1 MMSETNIVKK
11 KKKPRSTIKQNGSES
26 QKNDSITLGNSLA
39 WLGLWNFT
47 AWGMGSVPSQGIKI
61 SQAVQCGQKNK

>member
-1 MMSETNIVKK
+1 MAITDKEQADRQLGLFWQKINLTDMMSETNIVKK

-39 WLGLWNFT
+39 WLGL
-47 AWGMGSVPSQGIKI
+47 
-61 SQAVQCGQKNK
+61 